1 MRERGRSDRQVSPYE
16 LTTKMMAAA
25 EAAGAKV
32 VIGTC
37 AGVQLSGDDAAE
49 GTVPQ
54 LTGITLE
61 SGEVR
66 PCLRACC
73 GGALVLCA
81 ACVCTSCRLAPLKVP
96 VCEVAAVLCCAVLSL
111 CWAGLVSLGIE
122 TS

>member
-1 MRERGRSDRQVSPYE
+1 VSPYE

-37 AGVQLSGDDAAE
+37 AGVQLTDDAAD

-66 PCLRACC
+66 ASARAV
-73 GGALVLCA
+73 ALCA
-81 ACVCTSCRLAPLKVP
+81 ACVRTCRSLTPLA
-96 VCEVAAVLCCAVLSL
+96 
-111 CWAGLVSLGIE
+111 AGLG
-122 TS
+122 

>member
-1 MRERGRSDRQVSPYE
+1 MRERGRNLQVSPYE

-37 AGVQLSGDDAAE
+37 AGVQLTDAAAE

-66 PCLRACC
+66 ASGVLWCC
-73 GGALVLCA
+73 ALL
-81 ACVCTSCRLAPLKVP
+81 VCTRAVASHRPSCSV
-96 VCEVAAVLCCAVLSL
+96 
-111 CWAGLVSLGIE
+111 
-122 TS
+122 